1 MEYLGKIQ
9 NCTFIPNITPIEPFL
24 PLQYITQILPFPS
37 IEPFIPFA
45 KIESFLFSIR
55 SLSSIAYIE
64 SITYIEP
71 FLPFLYLLPLALLA
85 FFILI
90 TLLIT
95 YKNKQYTDTDD
106 ELTDVELSDEELTDD
121 ELSEDE
127 FTDEYENDYTSS
139 IIEESIIVNRDGDI
153 VSDNKKFRGILVD
166 IWKTMEK
173 QDILDNTTFKF
184 KSGNKRGVKGYNL
197 CEGINMSFQNRDSNA
212 TLNEILRMVKLNNLA
227 IYLSIKLETG
237 EIVHIID

>member
-1 MEYLGKIQ
+1 M
-9 NCTFIPNITPIEPFL
+9 
-24 PLQYITQILPFPS
+24 
-37 IEPFIPFA
+37 
-45 KIESFLFSIR
+45 
-55 SLSSIAYIE
+55 
-64 SITYIEP
+64 
-71 FLPFLYLLPLALLA
+71 
-85 FFILI
+85 I

-95 YKNKQYTDTDD
+95 YKNTQYTDTDD
-106 ELTDVELSDEELTDD
+106 ELSDEELSDD
-121 ELSEDE
+121 ELADDE
-127 FTDEYENDYTSS
+127 LADDENDYTSS

>member
-9 NCTFIPNITPIEPFL
+9 NCTFIPNITSIEPFL
-24 PLQYITQILPFPS
+24 PLQSITQILPFPS

-95 YKNKQYTDTDD
+95 YKNTQYTDTDD
-106 ELTDVELSDEELTDD
+106 ELTDEELSDEELTDD

-184 KSGNKRGVKGYNL
+184 KSGNKKGVKGYNL

>member
-24 PLQYITQILPFPS
+24 PLQSITQILPFPS

-95 YKNKQYTDTDD
+95 YKNTQYTDTDD
-106 ELTDVELSDEELTDD
+106 ELSDEELSDD
-121 ELSEDE
+121 ELADDE
-127 FTDEYENDYTSS
+127 LADDENDYTSS

-184 KSGNKRGVKGYNL
+184 KSGNKRGLKGYKWF
-197 CEGINMSFQNRDSNA
+197 EPINMSFQNKDSNK
-212 TLNEILRMVKLNNLA
+212 TLKEILNMVKVNNFA
-227 IYLSIKLETG
+227 IDLSITLKTG
-237 EIVHIID
+237 EVIHFID